1 MAQIDMSKLM
11 ANTQNLTKSEELKVD
26 EQPKAQ
32 TESVELIDNE
42 TESHEDTNET
52 EQAEETEGEKAVVR
66 YVGNGIWK
74 DGENCLWANKDMGG
88 KIRSERTY
96 SKDEYKNRMD
106 LRFMITYGAMQVTFV

>member
-11 ANTQNLTKSEELKVD
+11 AGTQNSTESEELKV
-26 EQPKAQ
+26 EKQVETQAEPV
-32 TESVELIDNE
+32 ESVNNE

-106 LRFMITYGAMQVTFV
+106 LRFMVTYGAMQVTFV